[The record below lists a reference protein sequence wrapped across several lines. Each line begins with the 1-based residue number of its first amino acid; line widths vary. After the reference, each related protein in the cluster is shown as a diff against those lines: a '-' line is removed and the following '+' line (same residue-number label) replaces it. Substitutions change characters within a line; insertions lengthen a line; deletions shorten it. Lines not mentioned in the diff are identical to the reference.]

1 MNYTFP
7 NTINSGG
14 LKSKV
19 IFLPDEVGSDIPV
32 TMWYFENSFGA
43 VCKVPLRSS
52 SHEGL
57 CLFSPRGNI
66 LIVDHMCTTRLHQ
79 LPGSMKH
86 STIHCNWKWNALDP
100 AWVFICWYR
109 TLWWFFKYWLFDEE
123 IRAFFHTSYT
133 KSDTRALYCQS
144 SDSWMLVSLLPD
156 LEVSDLEKSQSNH
169 KSNGDNLT
177 LHCLTLYLKWMLWV
191 FVFCIQRY

>member
-7 NTINSGG
+7 NTINGGG

-19 IFLPDEVGSDIPV
+19 VCLPEEVGSELSV
-32 TMWYFENSFGA
+32 TMWYFENSFGV
-43 VCKVPLRSS
+43 VCKVPPRSS

-57 CLFSPRGNI
+57 CLFSPEEI
-66 LIVDHMCTTRLHQ
+66 YWLWIICVQWDYISWLVLWSIQ
-79 LPGSMKH
+79 Q
-86 STIHCNWKWNALDP
+86 STCNWKWNAP

-123 IRAFFHTSYT
+123 LRASFPTNYT
-133 KSDTRALYCQS
+133 KSDTRVSHCQS

-156 LEVSDLEKSQSNH
+156 LEVSDLE
-169 KSNGDNLT
+169 
-177 LHCLTLYLKWMLWV
+177 
-191 FVFCIQRY
+191 